1 MTTPQDQLIKK
12 IQAAVAASPEL
23 QKQLTAV
30 TSTEQAATLLTSA
43 IGSPVTIADLDGISD
58 AIKAQMTDAELDA
71 VAAGGDAKNVFIVG
85 SVLAFGG
92 CLMQSAMSEIQDGK
106 GGCKRWMEYMV
117 NN

>member
-12 IQAAVAASPEL
+12 IQVAVADSPEL

-43 IGSPVTIADLDGISD
+43 MGLTVTTADLDNISD
-58 AIKAQMTDAELDA
+58 ALKGQMTDAQLDA
-71 VAAGGDAKNVFIVG
+71 VAAGGVAKNVFIVG

-92 CLMQSAMSEIQDGK
+92 CLMQSALYEIQDGK